1 MKALLV
7 WLVFVLIDVF
17 KVLIVFIAIFGIA
30 SVTVALYVKDR
41 CQLIY
46 YGASPMKDFLGS
58 LAIALV
64 STTIII
70 AVALYFFAKPAFE
83 AMKGFHFG

>member
-1 MKALLV
+1 MKALIL
-7 WLVFVLIDVF
+7 WLLLLAIDVF
-17 KVLIVFIAIFGIA
+17 KVLVVFIVIFGMA

-58 LAIALV
+58 LAVALV
-64 STTIII
+64 STAIII